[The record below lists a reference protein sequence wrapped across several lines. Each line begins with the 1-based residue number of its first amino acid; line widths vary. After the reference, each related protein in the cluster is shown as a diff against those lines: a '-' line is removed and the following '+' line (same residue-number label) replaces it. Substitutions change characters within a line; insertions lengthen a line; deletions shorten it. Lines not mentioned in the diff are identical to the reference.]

1 MPITIPEFVQYQAPL
16 YPLRGLWNT
25 IAPEGDRFVTAE
37 IDWGSPGLF
46 GVTTVQFQL
55 SGNSP
60 VAFTQIA
67 ALSVDNSRCGSG
79 VDFLFP
85 DSGFFLTV
93 PGTNQGVYPVFTN
106 ALMFYASAP
115 LAAPGDITVFQIL
128 NSVPPPVAIQP
139 AETQSHA
146 AVPGVLI
153 QNGTTNVVPPPTSGT
168 LQSFTLVT
176 SEEATTAGQADF
188 QLVDGTGAVL
198 YHQTLTIPAGS
209 SSQVI
214 PVSGVRV
221 RFTGGIN
228 AVIAS
233 VSGGITGGNIA
244 VNLYYSVP

>member
-16 YPLRGLWNT
+16 FPLRGLWNT

-37 IDWGSPGLF
+37 IDWGSPGLL
-46 GVTTVQFQL
+46 GVSTVQFQL

-67 ALSVDNSRCGSG
+67 ALSVDNSRCGSS

-93 PGTNQGVYPVFTN
+93 PGTNQGIYPVFTN

-115 LAAPGDITVFQIL
+115 TAAAGDITVFQIL

-139 AETQSHA
+139 AETQSHSA
-146 AVPGVLI
+146 APGVLLSA
-153 QNGTTNVVPPPTSGT
+153 NGATIIIPSPTTGT
-168 LQSFTLVT
+168 LQAFTLVIST
-176 SEEATTAGQADF
+176 DESTAGQCDF
-188 QLVDGTGAVL
+188 QLVDGNGTVL
-198 YHQTLTIPAGS
+198 FHQTIIAPVGISQFTIPVTGIR
-209 SSQVI
+209 Q
-214 PVSGVRV
+214 
-221 RFTGGIN
+221 RFVNGIN
-228 AVIAS
+228 AVVAATA
-233 VSGGITGGNIA
+233 ITAGNVA